1 MNHVASNG
9 EGIGGWSSKATPP
22 TCCQPYQ
29 WANWQAL
36 ATKLRGDLMKMTS
49 WCGLTLIFLL
59 LTSLVCAQEKGASG
73 VSHMKILKIEWH
85 RLVADG
91 QTCPRCGATGKEVEK
106 ASRSLKRSLAPLG
119 IKVVL
124 EKHEL
129 TPGAFQRD
137 PSRSNR
143 LLINGRPL
151 EELLGL
157 KVGQSPCCAPCGDAE
172 CRTFE
177 IAGQVYETIPADLII
192 KAGLL
197 AASQLLNP
205 QTVAPCCQKD
215 AAIKNPT
222 PACCPK

>member
-1 MNHVASNG
+1 
-9 EGIGGWSSKATPP
+9 
-22 TCCQPYQ
+22 
-29 WANWQAL
+29 
-36 ATKLRGDLMKMTS
+36 MKMTS

-59 LTSLVCAQEKGASG
+59 LASSVGAQEKGASG
-73 VSHMKILKIEWH
+73 INQIKILKIEWH

-106 ASRSLKRSLAPLG
+106 ASRSLEQSLAPLG

-129 TPGAFQRD
+129 TPKAFQQD
-137 PSRSNR
+137 PSKSNR

-151 EELLGL
+151 EEWLGL

-172 CRTFE
+172 CRTLE
-177 IAGQVYETIPADLII
+177 TGGQVYETIPADLII
-192 KAGLL
+192 RAGLL
-197 AASQLLNP
+197 AASKMLNP
-205 QTVAPCCQKD
+205 QTVDSCCQKD
-215 AAIKNPT
+215 AATKNPS